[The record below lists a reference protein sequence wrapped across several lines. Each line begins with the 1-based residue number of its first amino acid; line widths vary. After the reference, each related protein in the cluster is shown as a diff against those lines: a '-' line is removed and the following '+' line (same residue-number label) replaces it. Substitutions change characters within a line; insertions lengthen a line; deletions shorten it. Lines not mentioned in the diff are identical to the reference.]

1 MASEFNDEQKR
12 LIAQAAAGL
21 NCEAEKLD
29 RLIREGME
37 RLVPAFDKLSERMN
51 EVALSA
57 RGFQISSNIFTS
69 RSRRSRSGRLS

>member
-12 LIAQAAAGL
+12 LIAQAAA
-21 NCEAEKLD
+21 EAERLE

-37 RLVPAFDKLSERMN
+37 RLVPAFETFLEQMN
-51 EVALSA
+51 EVARSA

-69 RSRRSRSGRLS
+69 RSRRSRSGRVS